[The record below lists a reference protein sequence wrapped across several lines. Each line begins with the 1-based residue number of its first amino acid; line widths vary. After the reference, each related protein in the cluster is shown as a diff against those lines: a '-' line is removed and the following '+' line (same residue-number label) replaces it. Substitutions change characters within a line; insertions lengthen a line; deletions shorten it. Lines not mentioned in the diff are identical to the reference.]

1 MIQLMKKREAK
12 LLETSQAESNSL
24 EFESQFKEYWAYV
37 YRILKKLVGDPAEA
51 EDLALET
58 FLRLYQRSPIKDDGF
73 QLGGW
78 LYRVATNL
86 GLRSIRSFKRR
97 ERYEIEAG
105 RFALEEAPETRPAE
119 LHAQAEEQDLARRA
133 LAKMN
138 ERRSQLLILRY
149 SGLSYKEI
157 ADILW
162 AFTHVHWTAAG
173 ESRTR
178 IRSVLSGACPG
189 GSMKE
194 HLTDGKLRASLDG
207 ELDESLL
214 RHLDA
219 CAECRGHLNQLKQSH
234 LRVASWLSF
243 LAPGSEPVPSV
254 QFAWSRFTEQYL
266 KQKEISMLRKCFA
279 FPVVRAAAIAV
290 LAFALLMTI
299 PTTRALAGELLNLF
313 RVQQVAVMPIELH
326 RAGEHDRQRS
336 PRQSVERIGLGFPLW

>member
-12 LLETSQAESNSL
+12 LLETSQAESDSL

-138 ERRSQLLILRY
+138 ERRLQLLILRY

-157 ADILW
+157 ADIL
-162 AFTHVHWTAAG
+162 G
-173 ESRTR
+173 
-178 IRSVLSGACPG
+178 LSPTSIGP
-189 GSMKE
+189 
-194 HLTDGKLRASLDG
+194 
-207 ELDESLL
+207 LL
-214 RHLDA
+214 
-219 CAECRGHLNQLKQSH
+219 
-234 LRVASWLSF
+234 
-243 LAPGSEPVPSV
+243 
-254 QFAWSRFTEQYL
+254 
-266 KQKEISMLRKCFA
+266 
-279 FPVVRAAAIAV
+279 VRAEREFEV
-290 LAFALLMTI
+290 CY
-299 PTTRALAGELLNLF
+299 RALAQE
-313 RVQQVAVMPIELH
+313 VV
-326 RAGEHDRQRS
+326 
-336 PRQSVERIGLGFPLW
+336 